1 MLPRLLLD
9 THILIRWVTEPK
21 KVSKEQ
27 LRALENSVR
36 RTELAAISAISLLE
50 TAVLASQG
58 RRRLKMSLNEFFE
71 ELQGNPVFR
80 VLRVTY
86 EVAAEAAS
94 LSFLRDPADCAIV
107 ATARVHRLRLVTSE
121 VRIIESKL
129 VPVVA

>member
-1 MLPRLLLD
+1 MPPSLRLD

-21 KVSKEQ
+21 KVSREQ

-36 RTELAAISAISLLE
+36 RTELVSFSAISLLE

-58 RRRLKMSLNEFFE
+58 RLKLKMSLHEFFD
-71 ELQGNPVFR
+71 ELQANPVFR
-80 VLRVTY
+80 VLPITY